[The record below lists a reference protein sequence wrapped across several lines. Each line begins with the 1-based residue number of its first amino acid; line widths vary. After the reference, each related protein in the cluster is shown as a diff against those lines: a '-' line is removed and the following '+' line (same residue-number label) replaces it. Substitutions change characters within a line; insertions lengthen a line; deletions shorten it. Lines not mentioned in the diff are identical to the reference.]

1 MIFNYPAP
9 IHARRTIRTAA
20 LALLLAS
27 PLAAQTPLV
36 RPLSLDQ
43 ALRVAQEN
51 SEQVRIAEAAV
62 TRAVGGVYQARSAS
76 FPQISSNF
84 SYQRTLATPF
94 SSFSAP
100 APDTMNTP
108 AICEG
113 PFNANPALPL
123 EQRVDSIGARLEC
136 PLSIGSLFSGFQNV
150 GFGSENTYNLA
161 FSAAQ
166 NVFTGGRISGQ
177 RQAAR
182 ASREAAEVGVKSARA
197 QLALDVTRA
206 YYDAQL
212 AARLLEIAEA
222 TLAQTDTTLQQ
233 TELGFRVGTQP
244 EFEVLR
250 ARVTRDNQRPT
261 VIQQRANRELA
272 LLRLKQLLDLPFADS
287 LTLTTE
293 LEVQPLA
300 PAATP
305 GADTLTLERA
315 PVRQAAQ
322 SVALQEG
329 QLRIA
334 RAERLPNLSLAMQ
347 YARQAFP
354 SGAFPDLGDFQTNWT
369 VSAALQLPIFTGGR
383 IRGDRMIAEATLNQ
397 AEAQLAQTRQLAALD
412 TRNALAQLTAADAVW
427 EASAGTVEQAE
438 RAYEIAQLRFGE
450 GISTQ
455 LELSDVRLQLQQARA
470 NRARAARDVQVARTR
485 VALLPDLPIG
495 TASGVGTPANAG
507 VPNPSGATPGA
518 NTTVTGQQTTNP
530 PFGTT
535 GPTGQSG
542 FPGTTGQNP

>member
-1 MIFNYPAP
+1 MK
-9 IHARRTIRTAA
+9 ARDWRFAGGSRKVGTAV
-20 LALLLAS
+20 LALLLAT
-27 PLAAQTPLV
+27 PLAAQTPAV
-36 RPLSLDQ
+36 RALSLDQ

-51 SEQVRIAEAAV
+51 SEQIRIAEAAV
-62 TRAVGGVYQARSAS
+62 TRATGGVYQARSAI
-76 FPQISSNF
+76 FPQVNSSF

-100 APDTMNTP
+100 GPDSMATP
-108 AICEG
+108 AICQG
-113 PFNANPALPL
+113 PFVSNPALPL
-123 EQRVDSIGARLEC
+123 QQRVDSIGARLEC

-161 FSAAQ
+161 FSVSQ
-166 NVFTGGRISGQ
+166 NVFTGGRIAGQ
-177 RQAAR
+177 RNAAL
-182 ASREAAEVGVKSARA
+182 ASREAAEVGVQSARA
-197 QLALDVTRA
+197 QLALDVTQA

-212 AARLLEIAEA
+212 AGRLLAIAEA

-233 TELGFRVGTQP
+233 TELGFGVGTQP

-250 ARVTRDNQRPT
+250 ARVARDNQRPN
-261 VIQQRANRELA
+261 VIQQRANRELSV
-272 LLRLKQLLDLPFADS
+272 LRLKQLLDLPFADS

-293 LEVQPLA
+293 LEVQPLP
-300 PAATP
+300 PAATR
-305 GADTLTLERA
+305 GTDTLTLERA

-329 QLRIA
+329 QVRIA

-354 SGAFPDLGDFQTNWT
+354 SGAFPDFGDFQTNWT
-369 VSAALQLPIFTGGR
+369 ISAALQLPIFTGGR

-412 TRNALAQLTAADAVW
+412 TRNALAQLTAADASW
-427 EASAGTVEQAE
+427 EASAGTVEQAQ
-438 RAYEIAQLRFGE
+438 RAYEIAQLRFRE

-455 LELSDVRLQLQQARA
+455 LELADVRLQLQQARA
-470 NRARAARDVQVARTR
+470 NRARAARDLQVARTR

-507 VPNPSGATPGA
+507 IPNGFGATQQTS
-518 NTTVTGQQTTNP
+518 TTVTGQQTIDQGA
-530 PFGTT
+530 GTT
-535 GPTGQSG
+535 GFGTNPQTG
-542 FPGTTGQNP
+542 FPGSNP